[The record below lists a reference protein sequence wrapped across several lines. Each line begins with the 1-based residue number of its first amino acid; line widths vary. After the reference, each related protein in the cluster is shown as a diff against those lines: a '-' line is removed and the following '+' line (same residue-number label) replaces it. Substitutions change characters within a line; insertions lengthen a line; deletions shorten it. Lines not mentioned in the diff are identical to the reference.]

1 MMATKPR
8 NIHRLVRQVLSPP
21 KTIFRRTPGHRRPPG
36 RPSKT
41 TNREIPMG
49 PGLRWAHRRP
59 AARWWAVQLRAS
71 CALDARS
78 TVAAHA
84 LRLPGAFSPARML
97 PCRAVSPSSRPSECL
112 ERAKIMGTSNVHV
125 DDVLYSHACSVTPAH
140 PSVSTS
146 RERANPDLSATQRGV
161 KYQRREPE
169 P

>member
-1 MMATKPR
+1 MSNRSWDSRDSVILKAV
-8 NIHRLVRQVLSPP
+8 NNSH
-21 KTIFRRTPGHRRPPG
+21 
-36 RPSKT
+36 RPSIVATSKQPCRISRWA
-41 TNREIPMG
+41 NDHH
-49 PGLRWAHRRP
+49 LRWAHRRP

-146 RERANPDLSATQRGV
+146 RERANVQSLAKHQNAFTHHRSDVSM
-161 KYQRREPE
+161 
-169 P
+169 